1 MSTRPAMPVCRLPTT
16 SSKGCDVT
24 PAIPAEI
31 EPVTGGRRRSP
42 VRRALQIVI
51 GLGLA
56 VGLLGWALPHFAK
69 TSWGDVWRVLSA
81 VPGPTLLGLFG
92 LMLGGLWLVT
102 FTFTGSLPQLRH
114 VQALVVNICGSSV
127 GNLLPGGGA
136 AGVAVTYTQLRSWG
150 FSRRDISTS
159 IIVTGVWNVLARL
172 ALPIVGIL
180 LMVFLAGQL
189 NPVVL
194 NVALTGATG
203 GVLVLALFISVLASE
218 RAARAIGR
226 ALDRVIRPFQTR
238 RARRRAAR
246 TAEPVAPAEGH
257 TIDHLVTD
265 LRGRILHVVRTGWVS
280 MTFGMVGF
288 FGMFYVLFWFCMN
301 TVGVQFAFPFMF
313 FAYTLSRLLTAVG
326 VTPGGLGVTE
336 TATAALMVGWGADP
350 AQATAGVVLFTLF
363 THFLEVPLG
372 ALGWIY
378 WSLSPKTPLRAEE

>member
-1 MSTRPAMPVCRLPTT
+1 M
-16 SSKGCDVT
+16 T
-24 PAIPAEI
+24 PAIPAEL

-246 TAEPVAPAEGH
+246 TGEPVAPAEGH

-265 LRGRILHVVRTGWVS
+265 LRGRILNVVRTGWVS

-378 WSLSPKTPLRAEE
+378 WSLSTKTPLRAEE